1 MALADGGECD
11 VRLVSF
17 ETLHKLGLSAQAGLW
32 VRVRVRERVRVRLG
46 VRERLGFG
54 SRCGRRRALSTG
66 RWR

>member
-32 VRVRVRERVRVRLG
+32 VRVRVKERVRARLG
-46 VRERLGFG
+46 VRERLGLG
-54 SRCGRRRALSTG
+54 ISSASLRSSRTWLPS
-66 RWR
+66 